1 MKKIMIFIGLLFI
14 SLILGSC
21 RSETKYEA
29 AVEFYYSSNSGQS
42 YGNTSKEF
50 ITGENIYMQVIIK
63 INSNSK
69 SKDTIG
75 ASLTIPNSTDVSSKY
90 FDGQIITPVYD
101 SVNNWTVY
109 PLTIVA
115 TEDALEWKFVF
126 QFIANADSN
135 FAITLEFDDEIE
147 SIYNK
152 QSTIVFKNIETK

>member
-14 SLILGSC
+14 SLILVGC

>member
-14 SLILGSC
+14 SLILVSC

-115 TEDALEWKFVF
+115 TKDALEWKFVF

>member
-14 SLILGSC
+14 SLILVSC
-21 RSETKYEA
+21 RSKTKYEA